1 LPPSASIAVTVIITD
16 AHSAIEPASF
26 SYEGRI
32 SAGKTALSSRD
43 AQRRRALD
51 LQTASLHRDDA
62 GFAKGVG

>member
-1 LPPSASIAVTVIITD
+1 MRAG
-16 AHSAIEPASF
+16 SAIEPASF

-62 GFAKGVG
+62 GLAKGVG